1 MGISLFP
8 CCPSMNKYPFN
19 PMIRN
24 NKLSH
29 RIIIRVLAFTLLLF
43 ILVLSI
49 FYVVSRKRI
58 AEFARENAIHIAEN
72 AVACIEQELRPMEKV
87 PRILAQVMELHPV
100 PEDSLFVMLRAVLEN
115 NDNIFGAAVAFEPH
129 FFPHKGEYFSP
140 YAYRDGD
147 QIRTMTLGGE
157 LYDYFHMDWYQ
168 IPKVLG
174 NPYWTEP
181 YFDEG
186 GGEMLMATYSV
197 PFYTR
202 EDGQRRFA
210 GIATVDISLEW
221 LTGIVADIQIFET
234 GYAFMLSRSGVVVTH
249 PDLRN
254 IMNETMFSIAEE
266 RGLPLLRE
274 IGRDMIAGRSQF
286 REHGLKR
293 NGHTTWIYH
302 TPLPSSEWSIGV
314 VYLNDEMY
322 ASLHQIGLVMILLIG
337 GGLIL
342 LTLWVTQVVNRLAAP
357 LSAFATSAR
366 RIAQGHFDTQLPTVR
381 TKDEMKQL
389 HDAFSHMQKE
399 LVTYIENLREATAA
413 KEKIESELR
422 IAREIQ
428 LSMIPH
434 TFPPFPDLP
443 QIDLY
448 AMLKSAREVGGDLYD
463 FFVVDKHRFIFAIG
477 DVSGKGVPASLF
489 MAMTRTLLR
498 TISDKEKQPGAIL
511 KALNKSLAHN
521 NDSNMFVTFF
531 LGILDLKTGLLTYA
545 NAGHNPPVLVRSKGE
560 VEVFEQGKTIPLGLF
575 EDFEYTEASM
585 NLCPGDK
592 IFTYTDGVSEAENQE
607 QELFGEER
615 MMAVLEGNRDIQ
627 PRECI
632 GLMEAAVNAHVKDFP
647 QSDDLTMMSILYK
660 G

>member
-1 MGISLFP
+1 
-8 CCPSMNKYPFN
+8 MNKYPFN
-19 PMIRN
+19 HMIRN

-43 ILVLSI
+43 TLVVSI

-58 AEFARENAIHIAEN
+58 AESARENAIHIAEN
-72 AVACIEQELRPMEKV
+72 AVGCIEQELRPLEKV
-87 PRILAQVMELHPV
+87 PLILAQVMELHPV
-100 PEDSLFVMLRAVLEN
+100 PEDSLFVMLRTVLEHN
-115 NDNIFGAAVAFEPH
+115 ENIFGAAVAFEPH
-129 FFPHKGEYFSP
+129 FYPHKGEYFSP
-140 YAYRDGD
+140 YAFREGD
-147 QIRTMTLGGE
+147 QIHTMILGGE
-157 LYDYFHMDWYQ
+157 RYDYFHMDWYQ

-174 NPYWTEP
+174 KPYWTEP

-186 GGEMLMATYSV
+186 GGEMLMSTYSV
-197 PFYTR
+197 PFFIR
-202 EDGQRRFA
+202 EGGQRRFA

-221 LTGIVADIQIFET
+221 LTGIVEGIQIFET
-234 GYAFMLSRSGVVVTH
+234 GYAFMLSRNGVAVTH
-249 PDLRN
+249 PDRRN
-254 IMNETMFSIAEE
+254 IMNESLFSIAEE
-266 RGLPLLRE
+266 RDLPLLRE
-274 IGRDMIAGRSQF
+274 IGRDMIAGRSRF
-286 REHGLKR
+286 REHGLTR

-302 TPLPSSEWSIGV
+302 TSLPSSGWSIGV
-314 VYLNDEMY
+314 VYPDDEMY
-322 ASLHQIGLVMILLIG
+322 ASLHQIGLIMILLIG
-337 GGLIL
+337 GGLVL

-357 LSAFATSAR
+357 LTAFAASAR
-366 RIAQGHFDTQLPTVR
+366 KIARGHFDVRLPTIR
-381 TKDEMKQL
+381 TRDEMKEL

-399 LVTYIENLREATAA
+399 LATYIDNLREATAA

-443 QIDLY
+443 QVDLY

-463 FFVVDKHRFIFAIG
+463 FFVADKHRFCFAIG

-498 TISDKEKQPGAIL
+498 TISDKEKQPGAIM

-521 NDSNMFVTFF
+521 NESNMFVTFF
-531 LGILDLKTGLLTYA
+531 LGILDLKTGRLTYA
-545 NAGHNPPVLVRSKGE
+545 NAGHNPPVLICSKGG
-560 VEVFEQGKTIPLGLF
+560 VEVFEPAKTIPLGLF
-575 EDFEYTEASM
+575 EDFDYADASM
-585 NLCPGDK
+585 ELSPGDK

-607 QELFGEER
+607 KELFGEER
-615 MMAVLEGNRDIQ
+615 MMAVLQGNRNLP

-632 GLMEAAVNAHVKDFP
+632 ALMEEAVDAHVKDYP